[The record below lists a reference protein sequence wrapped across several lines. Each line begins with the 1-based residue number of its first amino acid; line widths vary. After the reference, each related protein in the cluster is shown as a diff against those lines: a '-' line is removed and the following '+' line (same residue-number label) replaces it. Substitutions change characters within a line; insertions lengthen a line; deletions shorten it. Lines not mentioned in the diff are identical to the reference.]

1 MWPASYKAGIKKV
14 RSYNKK
20 KRSIDEVEEE
30 NDGVELPTLPPLRPS
45 DVWDTAS
52 KVRELGSRDP
62 TQFSDNSRSIFKE
75 TMKAVD
81 IHLQKA
87 HLTSLEH
94 GHLQAKLLAENK
106 RKNNSRRSIYKGG
119 GAPSINELRIK
130 IKERNLKEALE
141 NLRKARK
148 KLAQ

>member
-52 KVRELGSRDP
+52 KVRELSSRDP
-62 TQFSDNSRSIFKE
+62 MQFSDNSCSIFKE

-94 GHLQAKLLAENK
+94 GHL
-106 RKNNSRRSIYKGG
+106 
-119 GAPSINELRIK
+119 
-130 IKERNLKEALE
+130 
-141 NLRKARK
+141 
-148 KLAQ
+148 